1 MPELRMSFIAL
12 LFCFLFEAPIS
23 HRFILFSHVFP
34 FRLVN
39 NHLNSNKCL
48 GSNFAVICFFFA
60 ISFYLS
66 SMCVRVCTS
75 HRLYIK
81 EMPTSPSSSPDTNS
95 KTNNQ
100 SYFYLQINHVGY
112 NFVIHH
118 TLNKVYSQDKKK
130 TKKNTMWQRPLGAR
144 GPWAAAQTAQ
154 QQRDKS
160 GCWKQVSYCLNLYW
174 KPHWK

>member
-1 MPELRMSFIAL
+1 MSFIAL

-81 EMPTSPSSSPDTNS
+81 EVPTSPSSSPDTNS

-130 TKKNTMWQRPLGAR
+130 NKKNHYVTEASGSSRPLGR
-144 GPWAAAQTAQ
+144 SPDGPTAK
-154 QQRDKS
+154 R
-160 GCWKQVSYCLNLYW
+160 QVAESKCLTA
-174 KPHWK
+174 